1 MIEVKN
7 LSKVFKVHKKE
18 PGLKGSLKSLFSR
31 EYIEKKALDNIS
43 LTINSGEIIGLV
55 GSNGAGKT
63 TLTKILSGIIH
74 PTSGEVNVL
83 GFNPWE
89 RNNEY
94 RRQMSLIMGQKA
106 QLWWDLP
113 ALDGFLLL
121 KEIYQIPDHQF
132 KQSIEYLSDCLLI
145 KDQLKIQVRKL
156 SLGERMKVELMAA
169 LLHRPKVVFLDEPT
183 IGLDLTAQKAV
194 REFIKEYRKEFS
206 PIMILTSHYMD
217 DIEQLCERI
226 IIIKDGQFIYDGQLE
241 TIQKKY
247 APHKVITAFPSDNQE
262 VERFINNFPKELG
275 NIQLQA
281 SGNLNIQSPR
291 NQVMPAA
298 THLLNNLEVHDLNIQ
313 EEEIANIIELIL
325 RNGNTNGK
333 LETSS
338 F

>member
-7 LSKVFKVHKKE
+7 LSKVFKVHKKA
-18 PGLKGSLKSLFSR
+18 PGLKGSLKSLFAR
-31 EYIEKKALDNIS
+31 EYIEKKALDNIN
-43 LTINSGEIIGLV
+43 LRIDQGEIIGLI

-74 PTSGEVNVL
+74 PTQGEVSVL
-83 GFNPWE
+83 GYNPWH
-89 RNNEY
+89 RDNDY
-94 RRQMSLIMGQKA
+94 RKQMSLIMGQKA

-121 KEIYQIPDHQF
+121 KEIYQIPN
-132 KQSIEYLSDCLLI
+132 KQYKESIEYLADCLMI
-145 KDQLKIQVRKL
+145 KDQLQVQVRKL

-194 REFIKEYRKEFS
+194 REFIVDYRKEFK

-226 IIIKDGQFIYDGQLE
+226 VIIKDGQFIYDGKLE

-247 APHKVITAFPSDNQE
+247 APHKI
-262 VERFINNFPKELG
+262 INAHTSNFELSKSFSQNFPEKLGTIDLKESG
-275 NIQLQA
+275 QLY
-281 SGNLNIQSPR
+281 IQSPR
-291 NQVMPAA
+291 DKVMKAA

-313 EEEIANIIELIL
+313 EEEIANIIEHIL
-325 RNGNTNGK
+325 RNGN
-333 LETSS
+333 SHA
-338 F
+338 